1 VCTRTISG
9 LTSSRLRLRELPVMC
24 LQPQSHFTSVR
35 LGGMGRNI
43 AEKRAFFGK
52 GKVAHWIRD
61 GVRRDDRGSSVL
73 AHNVDP

>member
-1 VCTRTISG
+1 
-9 LTSSRLRLRELPVMC
+9 MC